1 MEITEKLFKVKVS
14 AKGQI
19 VIPKNI
25 RDFYKLQEGDMVL
38 MTPKEEGLLIKKYEV
53 KEGSMR
59 GLLRDLNVD
68 IKECEAILEKAKKM
82 IVKVRA

>member
-1 MEITEKLFKVKVS
+1 MKIAEKLFKVKVS

-25 RDFYKLQEGDMVL
+25 RDVYKIQEGDVVL
-38 MTPKEEGLLIKKYEV
+38 MIPKEEGLLIKRYEV

-59 GLLRDLNVD
+59 GLLKDLGVD
-68 IKECEAILEKAKKM
+68 IEECEAILEEAKKM
-82 IVKVRA
+82 ITKARA